1 MGGPGGS
8 TPYRGFAGGSA
19 DQQPAGG
26 ASLSDILTSIQ
37 NLVVA
42 TNAGANASNGL
53 IPHLN
58 SGRLAAN
65 TLIQTGF
72 VRVTGISV
80 LVAGAVGALFDAATL
95 AAAAAGTND
104 LYVVPAAAGFIPLN
118 MVFVNGLVYKPGAAQ
133 VAAIFYART

>member
-1 MGGPGGS
+1 MGGPRSGSIGYGG
-8 TPYRGFAGGSA
+8 A

-42 TNAGANASNGL
+42 TNAAANANNRL
-53 IPHLN
+53 VPNLT

-65 TLIQTGF
+65 TLVQTGF

-80 LVAGAVGALFDAATL
+80 VTAGAAGALFDAATL
-95 AAAAAGTND
+95 AGAAAGTND
-104 LYVVPAAAGFIPLN
+104 VYPVAAAAGFTPLN
-118 MVFVNGLVYKPGAAQ
+118 MVFKNGLVYKPGAAQ
-133 VAAIFYART
+133 VATIFYTRT

>member
-1 MGGPGGS
+1 MGGPRSGGIG
-8 TPYRGFAGGSA
+8 YGGA
-19 DQQPAGG
+19 DQQSAGG

-37 NLVVA
+37 SLVVA
-42 TNAGANASNGL
+42 TNAVAQASNGL
-53 IPHLN
+53 IPRLN

-65 TLIQTGF
+65 TLVQTGF

-80 LVAGAVGALFDAATL
+80 IVAGAVGALFDAATL

-104 LYVVPAAAGFIPLN
+104 IYSVAAATGFTPLN
-118 MVFVNGLVYKPGAAQ
+118 MVFTNGLVYKPGAAQ